1 MSIEVRNLSKTYGG
15 FKAVRD
21 VSLLVKTGELV
32 ALVGPSGSGKTT
44 LLRSIA
50 GLEQPDRGSGCVLLH
65 GQDVAAEPVGRRK
78 IGFVFQ
84 HYALFKHMTV
94 AENIAF
100 GLRVRPWRL
109 RPPRH
114 DIRKT
119 VEELLDLVQ
128 LRNMEK
134 RYPAQLSGGQRQR
147 VALARALATK
157 PSVLLLDEPF
167 GALDAKV
174 RRELRQWLRQL
185 HHDVGITT
193 LFVTHDQEEALEVA
207 DRVAVM
213 NKGKIEQ
220 MGTPSDVYDHP
231 ASPFVQTFLGTVNL
245 FRGRSAEDLQKV
257 GGIEGQ
263 INGGDRPAINGKSI
277 AYVRPH
283 DLQISRR
290 VKGAAGLVA
299 EVISTSTAGPTARVF
314 LKINESRELIE
325 AELTRERHREL
336 ALSAGEMVLVSWKRA
351 RIFADDY
358 SI

>member
-1 MSIEVRNLSKTYGG
+1 MSIEVRQLHKSYGT
-15 FKAVRD
+15 FAAVKD
-21 VSLLVKTGELV
+21 VNFLVNTGELV

-50 GLEQPDRGSGCVLLH
+50 GLEQPDSGSVLLH
-65 GQDVAAEPVGRRK
+65 GCDVAAEPVGRRK

-100 GLRVRPWRL
+100 GLRVKPWRQ
-109 RPPRH
+109 RPPRRE
-114 DIRKT
+114 IRKS

-128 LRNMEK
+128 LRGMER

-147 VALARALATK
+147 IALARALATK
-157 PSVLLLDEPF
+157 PGVLLLDEPF

-174 RRELRQWLRQL
+174 RRELRQWLRKL

-213 NKGKIEQ
+213 NKGVIEQ
-220 MGTPSDVYDHP
+220 IGTPSDVYDHP
-231 ASPFVQTFLGTVNL
+231 ASPFVQVFLGTVNL
-245 FRGRSAEDLQKV
+245 FRGRIAADAHEPAGISAPKK
-257 GGIEGQ
+257 
-263 INGGDRPAINGKSI
+263 ATT
-277 AYVRPH
+277 YVRPH
-283 DLQISRR
+283 DVEISRHTNG
-290 VKGAAGLVA
+290 VPSLAA
-299 EVISTSTAGPTARVF
+299 EVISTSTAGPTARVH
-314 LKINESRELIE
+314 LQLRETKEFVE
-325 AELTRERHREL
+325 AELTRERYQEL
-336 ALSAGEMVLVSWKRA
+336 QLTAGETVVVSWRKA
-351 RIFADDY
+351 RIFNDDY